1 MMGSLRNASSMML
14 MIFSYALV
22 AQTTISFMMPSV
34 TTRRISP
41 SSLAM
46 SSTADAADSNLVV
59 ISPPGGLGEITAVE
73 AAKMGSSVRWFV
85 ISPPPTASGAAT
97 SSSTSSFSLSPNTL
111 EIITANGGNVDL
123 AGAQADTL
131 LLPSEDSNSAINAV
145 STWCGAGASAST
157 ASGIICT
164 IDGLEEAIGGTTL
177 EQESPKE
184 YFKAKN
190 TMMDAIKVAAREA
203 STALPTSSIKVA
215 LAPSTMDLDIE
226 VNEDD
231 SEEKEGG
238 GLLGSIFG
246 SKVEVP
252 SNLAS
257 AMKGGKKSSVG
268 SKFVALRYGEL
279 FGVPE
284 SSPDA
289 SPFVGGPRRD
299 PVIRD
304 EYTMKAVRIDPT
316 ISVSG
321 NPMMA
326 MDARSSRLSIGE
338 AASRI
343 ALSNNNSNDD
353 TKTAMSIMDGLDIC
367 LTSLRGLDNLSSQE
381 WSEEI
386 NRVQE
391 MLTSGQGAQLFS
403 ASFGSVPSVERLAD
417 WIATKW
423 APAVMRT
430 YDIAGIRVG
439 ARPVYASRIDG
450 TGLVEIVWQEL
461 VDFKTNNVGK
471 MIIEVTESGMTAIR
485 GPGDAKAGYG
495 LTSKKPLAGEGI
507 MVRRLSDAATQ
518 AIEKGLATKPA
529 PKKQEKKKV
538 VAAPVVSTVVE
549 SGPVAPPAAP
559 ASSDSGPRTAG
570 ARRSS
575 ERQRG
580 KRRKRSSGGSTES

>member
-1 MMGSLRNASSMML
+1 MMGSLRNASNMML

-22 AQTTISFMMPSV
+22 AQTTTSFMMPSV

-580 KRRKRSSGGSTES
+580 KRRKRSSGGSTE